1 LKVTTRR
8 VWLGVGGSM
17 ALVLLLGLLALGTTR
32 RAMDLGD
39 HIGNLHSVVGAA
51 EALRAEVERA
61 ESAQRGYLLT
71 GDRRFLAASRGAERQ
86 AREHRDSLAAYLS
99 GGEQSELLK
108 ELDDLLETRFAW
120 IHRVNEA
127 FERRGREAAAALVR
141 SGIGAAAMDTL
152 RTHLT
157 TMTGRHAMLLVQ
169 QFARQERNMAVI
181 RAALLLSVAL
191 TVLLLGLAGLI
202 VVRDLRLQQENSARR
217 TSTEEDLK
225 KAVLAAG
232 RANRAKADFLARVS
246 HEMRTPLNAV
256 LGMAELLRDSPLNAE
271 QNEYTRTIQAS
282 GEDLLSVVSDL
293 LDSSKIEAGQMQL
306 ESILFSPRDV
316 IESVAETAAV
326 RAEGKNLDVALA
338 LSPHLPALL
347 RGDPTRFRQL
357 LLNLLGNAVK
367 FTEQGQVTV
376 RADISAIDSEWV
388 ELRIDVADTG
398 IGIAAENL
406 DRIFIPF
413 VQADSSTSRRFGGT
427 GLGLNIALSLANSM
441 RGGIEVESELGRG
454 SIFHLKV
461 RFAVED
467 PYPELKGTEL
477 SGCAVLLLSENRTR
491 LDALERMLA
500 AAGAS
505 PVVARTLEEA
515 QAQLSRQSLQAAVI
529 DGRTRGMD
537 ELLSGKETPLHA
549 LPAVLLTR
557 LVESYRGARP
567 QWPAGLEQVL
577 TPTRQ
582 KRLIEALQR
591 ATRCNEVG
599 AGSVRAVTAV
609 RAAGARVPPRILLV
623 EDSAENRALVVSF
636 LKGEGYRIDVAEAGG
651 EAIDRAERFRYDL
664 ILMDVDMPGVD
675 GIEAA
680 RVIRSI
686 ERAVGRLPTPI
697 VALTAHAVEGY
708 RDRCLAA
715 GMDDFATKPI
725 GGDALRQL
733 VGRSVDRQPVI
744 LVVDDAPASQLVVK
758 SFLRSEPYRLVLA
771 ADGASALQALSEQR
785 VSAVLLDMSLPDTD
799 GYAVVREIRA
809 CAEYRELPVI
819 AVTGHTGPEESA
831 RCLEAGCSDYLPK
844 PLRRPDLLRVLA
856 EALSAAEPQA
866 VIASPRARPAEYAQV
881 PAIFASLRECAG
893 HVRRALARRDLDGAR
908 SRAVELSTATE
919 DGRYARLHRCVL
931 ELLNALDA
939 QDARAAEFWLE
950 RLTAELGEAQRLEAL
965 RETGLLDSPADETFD
980 AITRQVAAQLGV
992 PVALV
997 SLVDRHRQFFKSFSG
1012 LPEPWAGLRETPLTH
1027 SFCQYVVSARKPLVV
1042 TDAREHPVV
1051 MNNLAIPDIG
1061 VIAYAGVPLVT
1072 SEGYVLGSLCAI
1084 DTRPRTWSDEDLLLL
1099 RQLAVGVERE
1109 IEREMRAKQPGAE
1122 PVSRDY
1128 TDDDDAL
1135 RTSFR
1140 ARFLETHSRQ
1150 VQQVAASLEEGRL
1163 DAVARVGHQ
1172 LKGTAATFGF
1182 LELGEVGARLEEAA
1196 QAGDAVA
1203 ARAQLDELGGL
1214 LDQARRHSQR

>member
-8 VWLGVGGSM
+8 VWLAVGVSM
-17 ALVLLLGLLALGTTR
+17 ALVLLLGLLAVSTTR
-32 RAMDLGD
+32 RAVDLGT
-39 HIGNLHSVVGAA
+39 HIGNLHSVMGAA

-71 GDRRFLAASRGAERQ
+71 ADRRFLAASRGAERQ
-86 AREHRDSLAAYLS
+86 AREHRDSLVAHLS
-99 GGEQSELLK
+99 GGEQSELVK
-108 ELDDLLETRFAW
+108 ELGDLLETRFAW
-120 IHRVNEA
+120 IHHVSET
-127 FERRGREAAAALVR
+127 FERRGGAEAAAVVR
-141 SGIGAAAMDTL
+141 SGIGVAAMDTL

-157 TMTGRHAMLLVQ
+157 TMTERHAMLLVQ
-169 QFARQERNMAVI
+169 QRARQERNMAI
-181 RAALLLSVAL
+181 TRRALLLSVAITL
-191 TVLLLGLAGLI
+191 LLLGLAGLI
-202 VVRDLRLQQENSARR
+202 IVRDLRWQQENRAKRAA
-217 TSTEEDLK
+217 TEEDLK
-225 KAVLAAG
+225 EAVLAAG

-271 QNEYTRTIQAS
+271 QNEYARTIQAS
-282 GEDLLSVVSDL
+282 GEDLLGVVSDL
-293 LDSSKIEAGQMQL
+293 LDSAKIEAGQMQL
-306 ESILFSPRDV
+306 ESIPFSPRDV
-316 IESVAETAAV
+316 IESVAEVVAV
-326 RAEGKNLDVALA
+326 QAEAKNLDVALA

-347 RGDPTRFRQL
+347 RGDPARFRQL

-367 FTEQGQVTV
+367 FTDQGQVTV
-376 RADISAIDSEWV
+376 RADVSAIESEWV

-398 IGIAAENL
+398 VGIAAENL
-406 DRIFIPF
+406 DRVFLPF

-427 GLGLNIALSLANSM
+427 GLGLNIALSLAHSM
-441 RGGIEVESELGRG
+441 RGGIEVESDIGRG
-454 SIFHLKV
+454 STFHLTV

-477 SGCAVLLLSENRTR
+477 LGCAVLLLSENRTR
-491 LDALERMLA
+491 MDAIERLLA

-505 PVVARTLEEA
+505 PVVARTLVEA
-515 QAQLSRQSLQAAVI
+515 QAQLARQPLHAAVI
-529 DGRTRGMD
+529 DARTRGVD
-537 ELLSGKETPLHA
+537 KLLSGAQTPLHA

-557 LVESYRGARP
+557 LVENYGGARP

-582 KRLIEALQR
+582 KRLVEALQR
-591 ATRCNEVG
+591 ATRSYDLGV
-599 AGSVRAVTAV
+599 GSVRAVTAA
-609 RAAGARVPPRILLV
+609 RTGGARVPPRILLV

-651 EAIDRAERFRYDL
+651 DAIDCAERFRYDL
-664 ILMDVDMPGVD
+664 ILMDVNMPDVD
-675 GIEAA
+675 GLEAA
-680 RVIRSI
+680 RAIRAI
-686 ERAVGRLPTPI
+686 ERAEGRVPTPI

-708 RDRCLAA
+708 RDRCLEA

-733 VGRSVDRQPVI
+733 VARSVDRQPVI
-744 LVVDDAPASQLVVK
+744 LVVDDAPDSQFVVK

-771 ADGASALQALSEQR
+771 ADGASALHALGEQR
-785 VSAVLLDMSLPDTD
+785 VSAVLLDMSLPHTD
-799 GYAVVREIRA
+799 GYAVAREIRA

-819 AVTGHTGPEESA
+819 AVTGHTGPEERA
-831 RCLEAGCSDYLPK
+831 RCLDAGCSDYLPK

-866 VIASPRARPAEYAQV
+866 AIASPRARPAEDAQA
-881 PAIFASLRECAG
+881 PAIFALLRECAG

-908 SRAVELSTATE
+908 SRALELSTATE

-931 ELLNALDA
+931 ELLNALDG
-939 QDARAAEFWLE
+939 QDARAPEFWLE
-950 RLTAELGEAQRLEAL
+950 RVTAELGETQRLEAL
-965 RETGLLDSPADETFD
+965 RETGLLDSPADEKFD

-997 SLVDRHRQFFKSFSG
+997 SLVDRHRQFFKSSSG

-1027 SFCQYVVSARKPLVV
+1027 SFCQHVVSTRKPLVV
-1042 TDAREHPVV
+1042 TDAREHPIVKDS
-1051 MNNLAIPDIG
+1051 LAIPDIG

-1072 SEGYVLGSLCAI
+1072 SEGHALGSLCAI
-1084 DTRPRTWSDEDLLLL
+1084 DTRPRIWSDEDLLLL

-1109 IEREMRAKQPGAE
+1109 IEREVRAKQPGAE
-1122 PVSRDY
+1122 PVSQDD
-1128 TDDDDAL
+1128 TNDDDAL
-1135 RTSFR
+1135 LTSFR
-1140 ARFLETHSRQ
+1140 ARFLETHSRE

-1182 LELGEVGARLEEAA
+1182 LEVGEVGARLEAA
-1196 QAGDAVA
+1196 AKAGDTVA
-1203 ARAQLDELGGL
+1203 ARARLDEIGGL
-1214 LDQARRHSQR
+1214 LEQARRRSQR